1 MTHNRKAELQR
12 KHGMAPL
19 PTPPPGLAQ
28 RIKDEIPRDL
38 LLNVEKERDGLRR
51 SVTFDVRIAASI
63 LLLISAA
70 FAGLHLLSR
79 SQTTLTTSSRAK
91 AGGTQVAER
100 RTAPSAHAAP
110 LPTAAADNEP
120 RIFPSALPPAPKL
133 ARRVKEE
140 EGAPALA
147 GRIKAPEP
155 EVWIAASRKT
165 ATSAESTGG
174 STAPTAE
181 AMTVLKEAPLMPT
194 ETANAALDAVAKS
207 PVQQGSTAPQMADK
221 AAPAPAMASAA
232 TPSRAERSTASK
244 SLRRQDTQFGTQF
257 GTRVASFAQ
266 AEESL
271 RRGRKLDS
279 SEATALVEHFAAPT
293 DRPANGLRLEAEA
306 IVLPSVEP
314 DTLFL
319 RVSVD
324 GPAGHQTAFDLR
336 LSIEPSKDLT
346 DPSKSSGTHSSPL
359 VQPEFFSG
367 TSMTRVSL
375 LQLRSGIP
383 TTGPVASVR
392 LHYRDGGGREQSLE
406 RRILPIDVTEWKNA
420 SSRGQAAAL
429 TSVLL
434 FRLQQG
440 KPVAP
445 LAAIAREGGLNE
457 LAKLIDSA
465 AIHH

>member
-1 MTHNRKAELQR
+1 MTHDRKAELQR
-12 KHGMAPL
+12 KLGMAPL

-38 LLNVEKERDGLRR
+38 LLNVEKEREGRR

-70 FAGLHLLSR
+70 FAGLHLHSR

-91 AGGTQVAER
+91 AGGTQVAEGR
-100 RTAPSAHAAP
+100 PSPSAQVAP
-110 LPTAAADNEP
+110 PSGAAADNEP
-120 RIFPSALPPAPKL
+120 RILPSALPPAHKL

-147 GRIKAPEP
+147 GSIKASEP
-155 EVWIAASRKT
+155 AVRIADSRKT
-165 ATSAESTGG
+165 TNSAKSIGG

-181 AMTVLKEAPLMPT
+181 ALTILKETPLMPA

-207 PVQQGSTAPQMADK
+207 SVQQGSDAPRMADP
-221 AAPAPAMASAA
+221 APHAPAMASAA

-244 SLRRQDTQFGTQF
+244 SLRRQDLQFGTQF
-257 GTRVASFAQ
+257 GTPVASFAQ

-271 RRGRKLDS
+271 RSGRNLDPS
-279 SEATALVEHFAAPT
+279 KATALIQHFAAPSNL
-293 DRPANGLRLEAEA
+293 PANDLRLEAEA

-319 RVSVD
+319 RVSID
-324 GPAGHQTAFDLR
+324 APAGHETAFDLR
-336 LSIEPSKDLT
+336 LSIEPSRDLT
-346 DPSKSSGTHSSPL
+346 APSKSSETERSSL
-359 VQPEFFSG
+359 VEPQFLPAA
-367 TSMTRVSL
+367 SMTRVDL
-375 LQLRSGIP
+375 IHLRPGLFE
-383 TTGPVASVR
+383 TKPVASVR
-392 LHYRDGGGREQSLE
+392 LRYRDAGGREQSLE
-406 RRILPIDVTEWKNA
+406 RRILPTDVTEWKNA
-420 SSRGQAAAL
+420 SPRGRSTTLAAAL
-429 TSVLL
+429 VY
-434 FRLQQG
+434 RLQQG

-445 LAAIAREGGLNE
+445 LAAIARESGLNE

-465 AIHH
+465 SIQH

>member
-12 KHGMAPL
+12 KLGMAPL

-28 RIKDEIPRDL
+28 RIKDEIPSDL

-51 SVTFDVRIAASI
+51 SVSFDVRIAASI

-91 AGGTQVAER
+91 AGETQIAEGR
-100 RTAPSAHAAP
+100 PAPSAQAAP
-110 LPTAAADNEP
+110 LPIAAADNEP
-120 RIFPSALPPAPKL
+120 RIFPSALPPAHKM

-147 GRIKAPEP
+147 GRIKASEP
-155 EVWIAASRKT
+155 TVWIAASRKT
-165 ATSAESTGG
+165 ATSAQSAGG
-174 STAPTAE
+174 STAPPAE
-181 AMTVLKEAPLMPT
+181 ALTVLKETPLSPT

-207 PVQQGSTAPQMADK
+207 PVQQGSRAPQMAD
-221 AAPAPAMASAA
+221 AAPHAPAMASAA
-232 TPSRAERSTASK
+232 APSRAERSTASK
-244 SLRRQDTQFGTQF
+244 SLRRQDLQFGTP
-257 GTRVASFAQ
+257 VASFAQ

-271 RRGRKLDS
+271 RSGRNLDS
-279 SEATALVEHFAAPT
+279 SKATALIEHFAAPT
-293 DRPANGLRLEAEA
+293 DLPASSLRLEAEA

-319 RVSVD
+319 RVSID
-324 GPAGHQTAFDLR
+324 GPAGQETAFDLR
-336 LSIEPSKDLT
+336 LSIEPSRDLS
-346 DPSKSSGTHSSPL
+346 DPSKSSETERSPL
-359 VQPEFFSG
+359 VEPEFLPAA
-367 TSMTRVSL
+367 SMTRVDLIHLRPGL
-375 LQLRSGIP
+375 LE
-383 TTGPVASVR
+383 TKPVASVR
-392 LHYRDGGGREQSLE
+392 LRYRDAGGREQSLE
-406 RRILPIDVTEWKNA
+406 RRILPTDVTEWKNA
-420 SSRGQAAAL
+420 SSRGRAATLAAA
-429 TSVLL
+429 LL

-445 LAAIAREGGLNE
+445 LAAIARENGMNE

-465 AIHH
+465 AIQH